1 MGIHRASIYATF
13 GSKRGLFVSALRY
26 YIKFYGPRA
35 SGSSGTDAAGSAA
48 IMGVVE
54 GATNNGGFI
63 IRAAVE
69 MAARDDEIGRIMAE
83 VYRETEHFFSTL
95 IERGQSSGEI
105 SVGVDPVHVGRALFG
120 LCLCV
125 VGKPAPLQQVEAL
138 LAVASRSS

>member
-83 VYRETEHFFSTL
+83 VVKTWRC
-95 IERGQSSGEI
+95 SSRY
-105 SVGVDPVHVGRALFG
+105 VPT
-120 LCLCV
+120 
-125 VGKPAPLQQVEAL
+125 PAPSRGDMPMCLFS
-138 LAVASRSS
+138 SRSPQPPHARSRDRAGRPNLRR